1 MPRVPGHVCRLAV
14 MMQRRILPAAQTMHP
29 DLQAS
34 LLHCRNLPS
43 PPAIALQII
52 ELAQDPDVDL
62 GAAAAVIALDPALS
76 ARLLRVANS
85 PLYAGRRRVDTLAQ
99 AMTMLGLNATLSLA
113 LGFSLARSLRGTDGA
128 AAEQERIWKRSVL
141 SALAA
146 RLLGAHA
153 GLERL
158 EDLMLAGL
166 LQDIGALALLQARP
180 DAWLALQGEADGVVT
195 LQREREALGG
205 DHVQA
210 GTWLARHWQL
220 PDYLCEAIAASD
232 GEPDPENL
240 FQACVVASGAVATLW
255 LAGHDDDGALRT
267 AAEAH
272 IHAGGVGGPGT
283 LDGLLAQMAS
293 AADGFGALFD
303 MRIVQPAHLQAII
316 EQARELLVLRNLR
329 EIQEAT
335 RARREVNA
343 SEERIRRLTEQSRR
357 DPLTGV
363 YNRLQLEE
371 VLEREFA
378 SAVAA
383 GQPLSIAF
391 VDLDDFKRINDRHG
405 HLVGDQVLRQFAQT
419 LQRMLRS
426 TDLVARYGGEEFLV
440 VLGQSNETAAAR
452 VLQRILDETAR
463 TPMAVVDGHPLHV
476 TFSAGLATR
485 DGGTSP
491 FADARA
497 MLQAADQALYDAK
510 RRGRNQ
516 VGQHRY

>member
-1 MPRVPGHVCRLAV
+1 
-14 MMQRRILPAAQTMHP
+14 MHP
-29 DLQAS
+29 DFEAS

-43 PPAIALQII
+43 PPAIALRII

-62 GAAAAVIALDPALS
+62 AAAAAVIAMDPALS

-85 PLYAGRRRVDTLAQ
+85 PLYAGRRRVETLAQ

-113 LGFSLARSLRGTDGA
+113 LGFSLARELRATDGA

-153 GLERL
+153 GVERL

-180 DAWLALQGEADGVVT
+180 DAWLALQDGSGIPVP
-195 LQREREALGG
+195 LERERETFGG
-205 DHVQA
+205 DHAEA
-210 GTWLARHWQL
+210 GAWLAGHWQL
-220 PDYLCEAIAASD
+220 PPYLCQSIAGSEAPPSPA
-232 GEPDPENL
+232 DP

-255 LAGHDDDGALRT
+255 LASGDEDGALRC
-267 AAEAH
+267 AAEAR
-272 IHAGGVGGPGT
+272 IQAGGIGGPGT

-293 AADGFGALFD
+293 AVDGFSALFD
-303 MRIVQPAHLQAII
+303 MRITQPLHLQAII

-329 EIQEAT
+329 QIQEAT
-335 RARREVNA
+335 RARREVDA

-363 YNRLQLEE
+363 YNRLQLED

-378 SAVAA
+378 AAVSAS
-383 GQPLSIAF
+383 QPLSIAF
-391 VDLDDFKRINDRHG
+391 VDLDDFKQINDRHG

-440 VLGQSNETAAAR
+440 VLGQSNENAAAR
-452 VLQRILDETAR
+452 VLQRILDETSR
-463 TPMAVVDGHPLHV
+463 TPMAVVDGHPLYV

-485 DGGTSP
+485 EGRDSP
-491 FADARA
+491 FGDARSL
-497 MLQAADQALYDAK
+497 LQAADQALYEAK
-510 RRGRNQ
+510 RRGRNR
-516 VGQHRY
+516 VGQHGH